1 MTMSSRSLIQI
12 MSGLLLA
19 LLMCANAIAQQ
30 DSTVSYPASYFSQ
43 WNPVTVADMIDRIPG
58 ISIALEENGSRNRN
72 QNNRG
77 LGNTE
82 NILINGR
89 RISGKDN
96 EARDQLTR
104 INADQVSH
112 IEIIRGTSSDL
123 LGVRNEGQII
133 NIVTASDSQMSVTL
147 AGNVR
152 RYQDD
157 HTEPGGSIQVNGNTD
172 NLEYRLSLE
181 QQPQYQ
187 VIY

>member
-112 IEIIRGTSSDL
+112 IEIIRGTS
-123 LGVRNEGQII
+123 V
-133 NIVTASDSQMSVTL
+133 
-147 AGNVR
+147 
-152 RYQDD
+152 
-157 HTEPGGSIQVNGNTD
+157 
-172 NLEYRLSLE
+172 
-181 QQPQYQ
+181 
-187 VIY
+187 